1 MRLVYLI
8 HSLHGSGG
16 MERVLSVKAS
26 WLAEKGGCQVH
37 IVTASLKGRT
47 PFFPL
52 SPKVQVH
59 DLGTGDSFGPAL
71 SRYGRALRKLLSE
84 LRPDV
89 TISLGGNDIY
99 ALAQMEGVGVKLSE
113 FHFSHDK
120 FLVKYGRLPLG
131 RTYASYRIRRFEKAA
146 AAMAAL
152 VVLTRADIPDW
163 QSRVPLVRQIYN
175 PVTLPDALPSP
186 LTERRMIA
194 VGRLTSQKN
203 QASMIRAWRMVA
215 DRHPDWT
222 LEIYGDGPLR
232 DSLLKQIGE
241 LGLGSQ
247 VLLKG
252 VCRDIASR
260 MRESSAL
267 VLSSAYEGFPLVL
280 VEAAACG
287 LPLLSYDC
295 PKGPAEIIDDGRN
308 GFLTAPGDEAGLAD
322 AICRVIED
330 GQLRRDM
337 GRASL
342 LKAEEFSPDRVMARW
357 LELFNSLVDGK

>member
-26 WLAEKGGCQVH
+26 WLAEKGGCEVH
-37 IVTASLKGRT
+37 IVTASLRGRN

-52 SPKVQVH
+52 SSKVSLH

-99 ALAQMEGVGVKLSE
+99 ALASLEGVGVKLSE

-131 RTYASYRIRRFEKAA
+131 GLYASYRIRRFEKAA

-163 QSRVPLVRQIYN
+163 QSRVPSVRQIYN

-215 DRHPDWT
+215 DRYPDWT

-241 LGLGSQ
+241 LGMGSQ